1 MGGNSTLRLTRR
13 YVVRGCVQGVGFR
26 EFVRRRAQ
34 ELGVTGTVRNLDDGT
49 VEVIA
54 GGSKSQLDALAGHL
68 HRGPLYGEVHGVA
81 ESECAPLK
89 TRDFTIR
96 Y

>member
-1 MGGNSTLRLTRR
+1 MKEHTNLHATRR
-13 YVVRGCVQGVGFR
+13 YVVRGSVQGVGFR

-34 ELGVTGTVRNLDDGT
+34 ELGVTGVVRNLDDGT

-54 GGSKSQLDALAGHL
+54 GGSKSQLDALAGHIY
-68 HRGPLYGEVHGVA
+68 RGPLYGEVHGVT
-81 ESECAPLK
+81 ESECAPIK

>member
-1 MGGNSTLRLTRR
+1 MREKSDLRLTRR
-13 YVVRGCVQGVGFR
+13 YVVRGSVQGVGFR
-26 EFVRRRAQ
+26 EFARRRAQ

-54 GGSKSQLDALAGHL
+54 SGSKAQLDALAGHL
-68 HRGPLYGEVHGVA
+68 HRGPLYGEVQGVT
-81 ESECAPLK
+81 ESECAPVK
-89 TRDFTIR
+89 ARDFSVR

>member
-1 MGGNSTLRLTRR
+1 MRENTDLHATRR
-13 YVVRGCVQGVGFR
+13 YVVRGHVQGVGFR
-26 EFVRRRAQ
+26 EFVRRCAQ
-34 ELGVTGTVRNLDDGT
+34 ELGITGTVRNLDDGR

-68 HRGPLYGEVHGVA
+68 HRGPLYGEVHGVT
-81 ESECAPLK
+81 ESECAPIK